1 MNAAL
6 LSLVGSTLV
15 VCAGVAV
22 LPEFWARQPLQRST
36 TATSLTTPGPEDLV
50 LIQVGEDRW
59 FLNGHPIHRQGLGDL
74 LDASAPA
81 GTTRYLPSRSLSSG
95 QVARSL
101 RWLEGRGLRV
111 EMPPSTP

>member
-15 VCAGVAV
+15 VCGGVSV
-22 LPEFWARQPLQRST
+22 LPEFRTRQPLQPSSA
-36 TATSLTTPGPEDLV
+36 ATSLSTAGPDDLV
-50 LIQVGEDRW
+50 LIQVVEDRW
-59 FLNGHPIHRQGLGDL
+59 FLNGQPINRQGLGDL
-74 LDASAPA
+74 LDGSAPA
-81 GTTRYLPSRSLSSG
+81 PTARYLPSRSLSSG

-101 RWLEGRGLRV
+101 RWLEGHGLQV

>member
-22 LPEFWARQPLQRST
+22 LPEFWARQPLQAST

-59 FLNGHPIHRQGLGDL
+59 FMNGHPINRQGLGDL

-81 GTTRYLPSRSLSSG
+81 VTARYLPSRSLSSG

>member
-1 MNAAL
+1 VNAAL

-22 LPEFWARQPLQRST
+22 LPEFWARQPLQVST

-59 FLNGHPIHRQGLGDL
+59 FMNGHPFNRQGLGDL

-81 GTTRYLPSRSLSSG
+81 VKARYLPSRSLSSG

-101 RWLEGRGLRV
+101 RWLEGRGLHV
-111 EMPPSTP
+111 EMPSSTP